1 MIKLLFSDFDD
12 ERIQLQFMNFFMGF
26 IQTIFLIL
34 EGYFQNPNDL
44 HVLEPEEYLHDSFDN
59 SEIFRES
66 WGSGVGLEPWNVS
79 GGPIKKVK
87 KEEREEA

>member
-34 EGYFQNPNDL
+34 EGYF
-44 HVLEPEEYLHDSFDN
+44 
-59 SEIFRES
+59 
-66 WGSGVGLEPWNVS
+66 
-79 GGPIKKVK
+79 
-87 KEEREEA
+87 